1 LRTASHTLRAA
12 LGRLHP
18 LLLATVAAALPA
30 TGQEQPPR
38 NPDGTI
44 QFRHAL
50 DNGPL
55 ALEFRAQQTI
65 SPAVERFHRTG
76 ENPYRGDQAAIQA
89 GRSLWQQ
96 WCVSCHLAD
105 GSGRLGPSLVDDN
118 DRYPR
123 VATDVGMFEVIYG
136 GGAGAMQAFGRRMD
150 QDAIL
155 KLMAY
160 LDTLRA
166 RQSGRR

>member
-1 LRTASHTLRAA
+1 MRTASHTLRAA

-55 ALEFRAQQTI
+55 ALEFRPQQAIT
-65 SPAVERFHRTG
+65 PAVERFHRTG